1 MTQCISSK
9 RPTRHLRRVGTW
21 VLSIALFGSCSS
33 GPNSGGPLNQDYPPG
48 EICTPVGA
56 DGRATIGHDVLVNSG
71 SREVVILEVRALLPS
86 DLLLLDA
93 YLVPVHGDLVGIRSM
108 FPPNPEDLLAI
119 GITWSD
125 AIEAVGATIP
135 PDSGDG
141 VVWNLVVGVELD
153 EDARFGTTSG
163 FEIDYKVDD
172 RRYRYITPTSLEIRP
187 DTCIGDAG

>member
-1 MTQCISSK
+1 
-9 RPTRHLRRVGTW
+9 
-21 VLSIALFGSCSS
+21 
-33 GPNSGGPLNQDYPPG
+33 
-48 EICTPVGA
+48 
-56 DGRATIGHDVLVNSG
+56 
-71 SREVVILEVRALLPS
+71 VVILEVRALLPS